1 MAVDWELL
9 RSPDEVDQKDA
20 YEHILQVDPNDL
32 DDPEDLRELFDAA
45 RQIMKMRIELAE
57 LASEKSTALHHRTQE
72 EEEELGEL
80 RQKLASA
87 EKQASQ
93 VPRLKEENR
102 ALGKQVSQ
110 LENELDELSNQLH
123 RSQQE
128 TDRQLSAKLRDKN
141 AHVAQLLA
149 DLQDAEAEKQSLQS
163 QASELAAKLADA
175 TLQMDDTADQL
186 TKAQEEIS
194 SLRAELQR
202 SQDETEELVR
212 QLESMKK
219 SLSDAR
225 VELQMEENELKKEMS
240 TLKEVIIE
248 KDRELAEQRERL
260 STMEDSYAQIR
271 LDTDHST
278 VNLLRKALEERERQV
293 KQLSQSLEQ
302 ATRDLEDQSTIIEA
316 LQFERQ
322 QRDEENQDGRPMA
335 RRGGRW
341 LDLQGKLREKSL
353 LLRSVQSMLSKVE
366 EEARQKDKQLAEAVA
381 TARKY
386 ELGEYGL
393 SDAVAE
399 IRDLKRQLE
408 IRDREIEKLTS
419 QLNDIEMEV
428 EEECHNDGSASPR
441 HHFRPSRSELEEKI
455 QRLERENR
463 RQRLRLAAQR
473 SITRS
478 TSEVPKKQLLNNFA
492 QTSPLQDKVEKTL
505 VPNSQSPDTRSLSSF
520 HEFKSESINQERI
533 DTPREE
539 TSAKNE
545 KLPSVEEKLSQAD
558 QLGGQA
564 SVDHSKDKIILQ
576 QLGHLEAFQEMSAMR
591 IKCLQ
596 RRLEESVP
604 KEVFKSLSEAYS
616 KLAVSQ
622 ARLIARLADA
632 GIADNKLA
640 EVDCAS
646 TEKGEWP
653 YSTASDDVKLRIL
666 EEENEKLQSMLADRT
681 GNVQVLQGE
690 VARLKHEREM
700 KSNESSNSFSGD
712 RNNGSADEQ
721 VESLKMLLERLWTHF
736 QELQKRYEQKDDE
749 LLRAMAESRKHSEA
763 EKQALVQLRIQC
775 GGSVPL
781 EKLEGILSQFR
792 SGQQTARNEQEKP
805 SCKNCSALTNTLKA
819 KAEELITS
827 RQNAKLLQKRLD
839 EERRSMK
846 ISANS
851 LRVKDTIIQE
861 LKQALSRAAAE
872 EPIPWDKAKLK
883 RSLRIAMLTI
893 NSLQAL
899 MRQKEATIERYRSC
913 VASLR
918 NEMQQQSRKL
928 AAEACVLR
936 AKLLDTASVR
946 EKSEHDG
953 EGAAQDKTRH
963 FQDKLDQLRALDE
976 AHKEAVRIL
985 LLEAAKVAPAVGP
998 AVETRPESGAEVPRS
1013 PVGHVEPEQVPKSS
1027 AIFQDTVV
1035 SLQKV
1040 IEEKDAVILQRDEEI
1055 TALEGKLAGLNSQL
1069 EEAPKRKDLGSLV
1082 HTLKSQVDDKEKQL
1096 KALSQAL
1103 VELRTE
1109 MMWAVDLHTV
1119 TASSGADDGKDTI
1132 QLQNELCAA
1141 QERERFLEDEV
1152 RLLREENET
1161 LKEKHR
1167 KAQEERLRM
1176 TKLHKAPTRRG
1187 T

>member
-1 MAVDWELL
+1 
-9 RSPDEVDQKDA
+9 
-20 YEHILQVDPNDL
+20 
-32 DDPEDLRELFDAA
+32 
-45 RQIMKMRIELAE
+45 
-57 LASEKSTALHHRTQE
+57 
-72 EEEELGEL
+72 
-80 RQKLASA
+80 
-87 EKQASQ
+87 
-93 VPRLKEENR
+93 
-102 ALGKQVSQ
+102 
-110 LENELDELSNQLH
+110 
-123 RSQQE
+123 
-128 TDRQLSAKLRDKN
+128 
-141 AHVAQLLA
+141 
-149 DLQDAEAEKQSLQS
+149 
-163 QASELAAKLADA
+163 
-175 TLQMDDTADQL
+175 
-186 TKAQEEIS
+186 
-194 SLRAELQR
+194 
-202 SQDETEELVR
+202 
-212 QLESMKK
+212 
-219 SLSDAR
+219 
-225 VELQMEENELKKEMS
+225 
-240 TLKEVIIE
+240 
-248 KDRELAEQRERL
+248 
-260 STMEDSYAQIR
+260 
-271 LDTDHST
+271 
-278 VNLLRKALEERERQV
+278 
-293 KQLSQSLEQ
+293 
-302 ATRDLEDQSTIIEA
+302 
-316 LQFERQ
+316 
-322 QRDEENQDGRPMA
+322 
-335 RRGGRW
+335 
-341 LDLQGKLREKSL
+341 
-353 LLRSVQSMLSKVE
+353 
-366 EEARQKDKQLAEAVA
+366 
-381 TARKY
+381 
-386 ELGEYGL
+386 
-393 SDAVAE
+393 
-399 IRDLKRQLE
+399 
-408 IRDREIEKLTS
+408 
-419 QLNDIEMEV
+419 
-428 EEECHNDGSASPR
+428 
-441 HHFRPSRSELEEKI
+441 
-455 QRLERENR
+455 
-463 RQRLRLAAQR
+463 
-473 SITRS
+473 
-478 TSEVPKKQLLNNFA
+478 
-492 QTSPLQDKVEKTL
+492 
-505 VPNSQSPDTRSLSSF
+505 
-520 HEFKSESINQERI
+520 
-533 DTPREE
+533 
-539 TSAKNE
+539 
-545 KLPSVEEKLSQAD
+545 
-558 QLGGQA
+558 
-564 SVDHSKDKIILQ
+564 
-576 QLGHLEAFQEMSAMR
+576 MR

-640 EVDCAS
+640 EEDCAS

-749 LLRAMAESRKHSEA
+749 LLRAMAESRKHTEA

-893 NSLQAL
+893 NSLQVRGAL
-899 MRQKEATIERYRSC
+899 DSFGTCSQVAAKSDVPGNITSGHSCDKKEATIERYRSC

-918 NEMQQQSRKL
+918 NEMQQQSRNL

-1027 AIFQDTVV
+1027 AIFQDTVI
-1035 SLQKV
+1035 SLQK
-1040 IEEKDAVILQRDEEI
+1040 
-1055 TALEGKLAGLNSQL
+1055 GKLAGLNSQL

-1109 MMWAVDLHTV
+1109 MMRAVDLQTV

-1141 QERERFLEDEV
+1141 QERERFLEDAV

>member
-646 TEKGEWP
+646 TEK
-653 YSTASDDVKLRIL
+653 
-666 EEENEKLQSMLADRT
+666 
-681 GNVQVLQGE
+681 
-690 VARLKHEREM
+690 
-700 KSNESSNSFSGD
+700 ESSNSFSGD

-1013 PVGHVEPEQVPKSS
+1013 PVGTMCKPDLQSPGPPTDVTLQRHVEPEQVPKSS